1 MANLFQNDHMNK
13 KELLAQKLIALKE
26 VNKSM
31 DLAELEGRDLTMAEL
46 EAIEKAADDV
56 YELSNQIES
65 EEKELK
71 MNAPMDLKTI
81 AAAEAQP
88 TVMEQIEK
96 ALPNIKRGESFQTE
110 FKAIS
115 GPNTDATTG
124 SQLAIP
130 PQWQGLVPTTLGVKN
145 RLYDLVR
152 KIGAN
157 GQAVSFAQV
166 GLADNKAAKVKE
178 LGLKPESE
186 LLTVSKT
193 LEVLTHAHFTTA
205 SRQVLDDVA
214 GLQALIGSTLIEG
227 LNRVIDQHVF
237 TQLSTNATTFTPTTA
252 GSDVFAEASLKIQ
265 LAGGSNIVV
274 AVNPEDYLAAV
285 IAKSTTN
292 EYVGLTPFPVNL
304 VASPSVT
311 KGTVLA
317 FDTSAVAYF
326 NRQDAGIFL
335 GYHGSQFVEN
345 KITVL
350 CESRGVAGVLNP
362 GLVLFGDLPVTVAP
376 K

>member
-1 MANLFQNDHMNK
+1 
-13 KELLAQKLIALKE
+13 
-26 VNKSM
+26 
-31 DLAELEGRDLTMAEL
+31 MAEL
-46 EAIEKAADDV
+46 DAIEKAADDV

-71 MNAPMDLKTI
+71 MNAPTELKTI

-88 TVMEQIEK
+88 SVMEQIEK
-96 ALPNIKRGESFQTE
+96 ALPGIKRGESFQTE
-110 FKAIS
+110 FKAVS
-115 GPNTDATTG
+115 GTNTDATTG
-124 SQLAIP
+124 AQIGIP
-130 PQWQGLVPTTLGVKN
+130 AQWAGLVPTTLGVKN

-166 GLADNKAAKVKE
+166 GLAENKAAKVKE
-178 LGLKPESE
+178 LGLKPNSE
-186 LLTVSKT
+186 LSTTPKT
-193 LEVLTHAHFTTA
+193 LEILTHAHWTEA
-205 SRQVLDDVA
+205 SKQVLDDVA

-227 LNRVIDQHVF
+227 LTRVVDAHIF
-237 TQLSTNATTFTPTTA
+237 TQLSTNATAFTASTI

-285 IAKSTTN
+285 IAKSSQG

-311 KGTVLA
+311 KGKILA
-317 FDTSAVAYF
+317 FDQSAAAYF
-326 NRQDAGIFL
+326 NRQDAGIFI
-335 GYHGSQFVEN
+335 GYHADQFVRN
-345 KITVL
+345 AVTIL
-350 CESRGVAGVLNP
+350 AESRGVAGVLNP
-362 GLVLFGDLPVTVAP
+362 NLVLFGDLPVAAVP
-376 K
+376 VK

>member
-1 MANLFQNDHMNK
+1 MPDSTVTEGDEKSISGNEDQQTLTQTDKEEAN
-13 KELLAQKLIALKE
+13 
-26 VNKSM
+26 
-31 DLAELEGRDLTMAEL
+31 
-46 EAIEKAADDV
+46 
-56 YELSNQIES
+56 
-65 EEKELK
+65 
-71 MNAPMDLKTI
+71 MNAPTTPVELKTI

-96 ALPNIKRGESFQTE
+96 ALPGIKRGESFQAE
-110 FKAIS
+110 LKAIS

-124 SQLAIP
+124 AQIGIP
-130 PQWQGLVPTTLGVKN
+130 AQWAGLVPTTLGVKN
-145 RLYDLVR
+145 RLYDLIR

-166 GLADNKAAKVKE
+166 GLAENKAKAVKE

-227 LNRVIDQHVF
+227 LSRVIDQHVF
-237 TQLSTNATTFTPTTA
+237 TQLSTNATTFTASTT

-285 IAKSTTN
+285 IAKSTQG

-311 KGTVLA
+311 KGTILA
-317 FDTSAVAYF
+317 FDQSAAAYF

-362 GLVLFGDLPVTVAP
+362 NLVLFGNLPEIGAA